1 VGRPATSDHPDQS
14 PRRVMRRLIVAGV
27 VAAQLTMVVLAYGS
41 AHPVFGFQMFPETSE
56 WQAEIIRVADD
67 GTTIDV
73 RDPWP
78 GGYSWPALVQG
89 RGLGH
94 PFQRH
99 PADAGID
106 STLDFLSHALDW
118 VAANTPDDPDTRY
131 LEARVT
137 YWQNGRG
144 PSYVVLRSEPREIG
158 G

>member
-1 VGRPATSDHPDQS
+1 MGRSDIDGHPGLP
-14 PRRVMRRLIVAGV
+14 PRQMVRRLIIAVV
-27 VAAQLTMVVLAYGS
+27 VATQLTMVVLAYGS

-56 WQAEIIRVADD
+56 WQAEIVRVTDD
-67 GTTIDV
+67 ETAIDV
-73 RDPWP
+73 RDSWP

-89 RGLGH
+89 RGLGD
-94 PFQRH
+94 PFRRH

-106 STLDFLSHALDW
+106 STLDFLAHALDW

-144 PSYVVLRSEPREIG
+144 PSHVILRSEYREIEG
-158 G
+158 